1 MDQTT
6 EPDSAPATGRMR
18 TAAFAVHIFTA
29 MGAGIALLA
38 MLEAVREHWASMFGW
53 LGVALIIDA
62 IDGPLGAQAGCRA
75 AAATGPATCSISSS
89 IS

>member
-1 MDQTT
+1 M
-6 EPDSAPATGRMR
+6 
-18 TAAFAVHIFTA
+18 HIFTA

-62 IDGPLGAQAGCRA
+62 IDGPLARRLDVVGCSRTGRA
-75 AAATGPATCSISSS
+75 RCSISWS